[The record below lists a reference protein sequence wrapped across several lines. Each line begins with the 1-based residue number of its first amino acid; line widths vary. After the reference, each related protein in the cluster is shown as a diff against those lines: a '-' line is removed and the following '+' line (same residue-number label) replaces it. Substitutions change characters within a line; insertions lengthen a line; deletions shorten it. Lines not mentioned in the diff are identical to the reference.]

1 MGVDNRPERRSAIM
15 SRDPEL
21 VREIR
26 QRRFFHNIDLGD
38 GLSTQGDSVDT
49 QVFYLPGAIPDVR
62 GKSVLDIGA
71 WDGKFSFEA
80 ERAGAARVVA
90 LDHYVW
96 RLDAAARQAYYDECA
111 AEGRLPDG
119 DRVDNGFLGEGTP
132 GKRGFDL
139 VHTYLDSRVE
149 AVVDD
154 FTTMDVDQLG
164 RFDVVFYFGV
174 LYHMVDPIHALK
186 RLLRVTDGVAVIETA
201 GVRVPGYAGHG
212 LINFFA
218 GDGLNND
225 FGNWFAPSAAALTAM
240 CRAAGFRHAEL
251 KATFE
256 HPRSRWQRTLDST
269 PVNCRLLVHAWP

>member
-1 MGVDNRPERRSAIM
+1 MP
-15 SRDPEL
+15 RDPEL
-21 VREIR
+21 VRAIR
-26 QRRFFHNIDLGD
+26 ERQFFHNIDLGD
-38 GLSTQGDSVDT
+38 GLSTRGDSVDT
-49 QVFYLPGAIPDVR
+49 QVFTRPGAIPDVR

-96 RLDAAARQAYYDECA
+96 RLDAEARQTYYEQCA
-111 AEGRLPDG
+111 ADGRLPDG
-119 DRVDNGFLGEGTP
+119 DLVDTGFLVDGTP

-154 FTTMDVDQLG
+154 FTTMELDQLG

-186 RLLRVTDGVAVIETA
+186 RLLQVTDGVAVIETA
-201 GVRVPGYAGHG
+201 GVRVPGYSGHS
-212 LINFFA
+212 LVNFFA
-218 GDGLNND
+218 ADGLNGD

-240 CRAAGFRHAEL
+240 CRAAGFSHAEL

-256 HPRSRWQRTLDST
+256 HPRSRRQRVLDSA